1 MKATRSLALSWL
13 VMVACVTATTLGCS
27 TRPNEGS
34 TIDVI
39 NWWSE
44 DGEYQ
49 AMKSLIA
56 LFEKT
61 YPNQDVFN
69 GRVKDAP
76 TARAEIRKQVIA
88 GFPPET
94 FQANGGWDL
103 LSWVAYN
110 KKDAEGTR
118 LEPLDEYATWQSA
131 IPAPVLDAVRF
142 EEKIY
147 AVPLNIHRLNVLFFN
162 KRVFLDNDIPLP
174 TSESLK
180 TLDDL
185 FALCDALR
193 GNEAFASK
201 QIRPIALAAK
211 DPSWLSLY
219 LFENILVARAGGADY
234 RDYFRGNVDSLTW
247 PPLRTAIEDLSK
259 LLSYDPAAHEREWN
273 GAVDEMRQGRAAM
286 TIMGDWAKGYIDYK
300 QEPVEYDAIP
310 TPGTD
315 STFVF
320 TTDTFGLTLGAG
332 NRDGALKLLDLFGSS
347 EGQNEFN
354 VVKGSIP
361 ARTDA
366 DLLRFTGT
374 SRQTIADFYDAVAG
388 NRVTLVPATSILAP
402 PDYMDA
408 IFKLL
413 TDYASDN
420 PALSGNTSVLLTGL
434 KNRADVLR
442 NYAMIWS
449 YGD

>member
-1 MKATRSLALSWL
+1 MKCKAVLAWL
-13 VMVACVTATTLGCS
+13 AMVACVTAPTVGCS
-27 TRPNEGS
+27 TRSNAGS

-39 NWWSE
+39 NWWTE

-49 AMKSLIA
+49 AMDSLIA
-56 LFEKT
+56 LFEAT

-69 GRVKDAP
+69 GYVQGAP
-76 TARAEIRKQVIA
+76 AARTKIREQVIA

-110 KKDAEGTR
+110 KKDAKDR
-118 LEPLDEYATWQSA
+118 KLEPLDTYATWQSA

-142 EEKIY
+142 QGTIY

-174 TSESLK
+174 TSDSLK

-193 GNEAFASK
+193 GNEALASK
-201 QIRPIALAAK
+201 QVRPIALAARE
-211 DPSWLSLY
+211 PSWLSLY
-219 LFENILVARAGGADY
+219 LFENILVARAGGAAY

-247 PPLRTAIEDLSK
+247 PPLRTAIEDLTK
-259 LLSYDPAAHEREWN
+259 LLSYDPAAHDRDWDD
-273 GAVDEMRQGRAAM
+273 AVDEMREGRAAM
-286 TIMGDWAKGYIDYK
+286 TIMGDWTKGYIDNK
-300 QEPVEYDAIP
+300 PEPVQYDAIP
-310 TPGTD
+310 TPGTG

-320 TTDTFGLTLGAG
+320 TTDTFGLTYGAG
-332 NRDGALKLLDLFGSS
+332 NRDGALKLLDVFGSS
-347 EGQNEFN
+347 QGQNEFN

-388 NRVTLVPATSILAP
+388 DRVTLVPATSILAP

-413 TDYASDN
+413 TAYAANDG
-420 PALSGNTSVLLTGL
+420 AGAGNMSVLLTGL
-434 KNRADVLR
+434 KNRSDVLR
-442 NYAMIWS
+442 NNAKIWS